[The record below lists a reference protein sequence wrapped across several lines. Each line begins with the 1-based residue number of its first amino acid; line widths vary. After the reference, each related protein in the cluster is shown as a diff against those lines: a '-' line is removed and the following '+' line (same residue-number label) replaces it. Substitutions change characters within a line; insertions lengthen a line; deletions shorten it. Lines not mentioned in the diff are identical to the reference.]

1 MQADACAVLQAS
13 WKELQMKAVFDLNK
27 DGKVTV
33 AEIFV
38 CFCVGYTVVTLP
50 LFALSWLLG

>member
-1 MQADACAVLQAS
+1 
-13 WKELQMKAVFDLNK
+13 MKGFRFLDLNK
-27 DGKVTV
+27 DGKVSV

-50 LFALSWLLG
+50 LFVLARLLG